1 MTIAVLP
8 DNLIDRIAAGEVV
21 ERPAS
26 VVKELLDNALD
37 AGATEISV
45 LVEGNGTPLIRV
57 SDDGEGVAAEDVPLA
72 FERHSTSKIKDE
84 ADLAAI
90 ATMGFRGEALPS
102 IASVAAVEMVSRP
115 ASEEAGCRYRVENG
129 RKGVPTAA
137 GCPVGTTVE
146 VRDLFFHVPARLK
159 FMKAPRTE
167 IKYVTDVVNRTALA
181 HPSVHFRLHHGG
193 KRLADYVAAARLQD
207 RVRQVFGDAGS
218 DLAPFSLNG
227 EHLRCTGFASQ
238 APKSFSN
245 SRYMVTFVNRRF
257 VRDRLLNHA
266 MLKAY
271 DTLLMKGRYPAT
283 ILYLEIPHA
292 YVDVNVH
299 PAKTEVRFRRQ
310 SELYETVLHAVRGG
324 LRAAAEG
331 ASATASGWMP
341 GQAGPGRPSLDP
353 GRPFDSENVSGIE
366 NASGL
371 GNASDAGDAMGRE
384 NAPGAGNPYGPET
397 RSPAPRTGNVHEPAQ
412 PYYAGRAQPVL
423 PLGPRRGFQETAPGL
438 PAPAAPKSAE
448 PGPFASLTVVGQVLG
463 CYILCQ
469 GGPGMV
475 LIDQHAAHE
484 RIAYQRM
491 HEDLEQGRIERQEL
505 LMPQVLELPV
515 TEALVLEEHLG
526 TLERAG
532 FTLEPFG
539 RNTFSLR
546 AVPALLA
553 QGDYRD
559 AVRAIVSDLAE
570 TGHSA
575 ELHRGFQE
583 RLMTIACHSVIR
595 ANRALEKEEM
605 EALLRELDRTEFAT
619 QCPHGRPVMVQF
631 SRGQLERMFRR
642 A

>member
-1 MTIAVLP
+1 MKIAVLP

-37 AGATEISV
+37 AGAREISV
-45 LVEGNGTPLIRV
+45 LVEGNGTSLIRV
-57 SDDGEGVAAEDVPLA
+57 SDDGEGVAADDVPLA

-84 ADLAAI
+84 TDLAAI

-129 RKGVPTAA
+129 RKGVPGAA

-159 FMKAPRTE
+159 FMKSPRTE

-193 KRLADYVAAARLQD
+193 KRLADYVAANRLQD

-238 APKSFSN
+238 APKSFGN

-310 SELYETVLHAVRGG
+310 SELYETVLHAVRSG

-331 ASATASGWMP
+331 ASPAAPEWMP
-341 GQAGPGRPSLDP
+341 DQAGPGLPPPRS
-353 GRPFDSENVSGIE
+353 
-366 NASGL
+366 
-371 GNASDAGDAMGRE
+371 
-384 NAPGAGNPYGPET
+384 GNPPASEP
-397 RSPAPRTGNVHEPAQ
+397 SAVAPRTGGVYEPAP
-412 PYYAGRAQPVL
+412 PYDTANSQPVL
-423 PLGPRRGFQETAPGL
+423 PLAPRGGFRNAAPGS
-438 PAPAAPKSAE
+438 PVSAPPKAAE

-491 HEDLEQGRIERQEL
+491 HVDLEQGRIERQEL
-505 LMPQVLELPV
+505 LMPQILELPV
-515 TEALVLEEHLG
+515 TEAMVLEENLG

-532 FTLEPFG
+532 FTLEAFG

-553 QGDYRD
+553 DGDYRD

-583 RLMTIACHSVIR
+583 RLMTVACHSVIR

>member
-1 MTIAVLP
+1 MKIAVLP

-37 AGATEISV
+37 AGATEVSV
-45 LVEGNGTPLIRV
+45 LVEGNGTSLIRV
-57 SDDGEGVAAEDVPLA
+57 SDDGEGMAPEDVPLA

-84 ADLAAI
+84 ADLGAI

-102 IASVAAVEMVSRP
+102 IASVASVEMVSRP

-129 RKGVPTAA
+129 RKGVPAAA

-193 KRLADYVAAARLQD
+193 KRLADYVAATRLQE

-218 DLAPFSLNG
+218 DLVPFSLNG

-238 APKSFSN
+238 APKSFGN

-331 ASATASGWMP
+331 TAPAANPVP
-341 GQAGPGRPSLDP
+341 GQEGFDPPPFGPGGARGYGHENAGDGNPFGPGSLLGPETTP
-353 GRPFDSENVSGIE
+353 GRGSAP
-366 NASGL
+366 GL
-371 GNASDAGDAMGRE
+371 GNPT
-384 NAPGAGNPYGPET
+384 APGAWLPD
-397 RSPAPRTGNVHEPAQ
+397 SRTGGVHERALPYDAGKQ
-412 PYYAGRAQPVL
+412 PLL
-423 PLGPRRGFQETAPGL
+423 PLGPRRGFQDAAPGL
-438 PAPAAPKSAE
+438 PASAAPEAAE

-469 GGPGMV
+469 GDPGMV

-491 HEDLEQGRIERQEL
+491 HGDLEQGRIERQEL
-505 LMPQVLELPV
+505 LMPQILELPV
-515 TEALVLEEHLG
+515 TEAMVLEEHLG

-532 FTLEPFG
+532 FTLEAFG

-553 QGDYRD
+553 DGDYRD

-619 QCPHGRPVMVQF
+619 QCPHGRPVMVRF
-631 SRGQLERMFRR
+631 SRGQLERLFRR

>member
-1 MTIAVLP
+1 MKIAVLP

-45 LVEGNGTPLIRV
+45 LVEGNGTSLIRV
-57 SDDGEGVAAEDVPLA
+57 SDDGEGVAAEDVSLA
-72 FERHSTSKIKDE
+72 FERHSTSKIRDE

-102 IASVAAVEMVSRP
+102 IASVASVEMVSRP

-193 KRLADYVAAARLQD
+193 KRLADYVATTRLQD

-227 EHLRCTGFASQ
+227 EHVLCTGFASQ
-238 APKSFSN
+238 APKSFGN
-245 SRYMVTFVNRRF
+245 SRYMVSFVNRRF

-324 LRAAAEG
+324 LREAAEG
-331 ASATASGWMP
+331 
-341 GQAGPGRPSLDP
+341 
-353 GRPFDSENVSGIE
+353 VV
-366 NASGL
+366 
-371 GNASDAGDAMGRE
+371 
-384 NAPGAGNPYGPET
+384 
-397 RSPAPRTGNVHEPAQ
+397 PAPPGEARPALPPVGGVNESPL
-412 PYYAGRAQPVL
+412 PYHAGKNQPVL
-423 PLGPRRGFQETAPGL
+423 PLGPRRALQDAAGL
-438 PAPAAPKSAE
+438 STPAPPTAAE

-505 LMPQVLELPV
+505 LMPQILELPV

>member
-1 MTIAVLP
+1 MKIAVLP

-45 LVEGNGTPLIRV
+45 LVEGNGTSLIRV
-57 SDDGEGVAAEDVPLA
+57 NDDGEGVAAEDVPLA

-84 ADLAAI
+84 ADLGEI

-102 IASVAAVEMVSRP
+102 IASVAVVEMVSRP

-129 RKGVPTAA
+129 RKGVPAAA

-193 KRLADYVAAARLQD
+193 KRLADYVATTRLQD

-218 DLAPFSLNG
+218 ELVPFSLNG
-227 EHLRCTGFASQ
+227 EHLHCTGFASQ
-238 APKSFSN
+238 APKSFGN
-245 SRYMVTFVNRRF
+245 SRYMVSFVNRRF
-257 VRDRLLNHA
+257 VRDRLLTHA

-292 YVDVNVH
+292 FVDVNVH

-331 ASATASGWMP
+331 TSPGRLP
-341 GQAGPGRPSLDP
+341 GQEGSGRPPLDP
-353 GRPFDSENVSGIE
+353 WGPFDSEN
-366 NASGL
+366 ASG
-371 GNASDAGDAMGRE
+371 MG
-384 NAPGAGNPYGPET
+384 NAPGAGDALGRGNAPGAGTPYGPDT
-397 RSPAPRTGNVHEPAQ
+397 RSPAPRTGGVHERAL
-412 PYYAGRAQPVL
+412 PYDAGKNQPVL
-423 PLGPRRGFQETAPGL
+423 PLGPRRGFQDATPGL
-438 PAPAAPKSAE
+438 PAHTPQKEAE
-448 PGPFASLTVVGQVLG
+448 PGPFSSLMVVGQVLG

-469 GGPGMV
+469 GDPGMA

-505 LMPQVLELPV
+505 LMPQILELPV
-515 TEALVLEEHLG
+515 TEAMVLEENLG

-532 FTLEPFG
+532 FTLETFG

-553 QGDYRD
+553 EGDYRD
-559 AVRAIVSDLAE
+559 AVRAIISDLTE

-583 RLMTIACHSVIR
+583 RLMSIACHGVIR

>member
-45 LVEGNGTPLIRV
+45 LVEGNGTSLIRV
-57 SDDGEGVAAEDVPLA
+57 SDDGEGMAPEDVPLA
-72 FERHSTSKIKDE
+72 FERHSTSKIKEE

-102 IASVAAVEMVSRP
+102 IASVASVEMVSRP
-115 ASEEAGCRYRVENG
+115 ASAEAGCRHRVENG
-129 RKGVPTAA
+129 RKGVPAAA

-193 KRLADYVAAARLQD
+193 KRLADYVAATRLQE

-218 DLAPFSLNG
+218 DLVPFSLNG

-238 APKSFSN
+238 APKSFGN

-310 SELYETVLHAVRGG
+310 SALYETVLHAVRGG

-331 ASATASGWMP
+331 TAPAANPVP
-341 GQAGPGRPSLDP
+341 GQEGFDPPPFGPGGARGYGHENAGDGNPFGPGSPLGPETTP
-353 GRPFDSENVSGIE
+353 GRGSAP
-366 NASGL
+366 GL
-371 GNASDAGDAMGRE
+371 GNPT
-384 NAPGAGNPYGPET
+384 APEAWPPD
-397 RSPAPRTGNVHEPAQ
+397 SRTGGVHERALPYDSGKHQ
-412 PYYAGRAQPVL
+412 PSL
-423 PLGPRRGFQETAPGL
+423 PLGPRRGFPDAVPGL
-438 PAPAAPKSAE
+438 GASASPKPAE

-469 GGPGMV
+469 GDPGMV

-505 LMPQVLELPV
+505 LMPQMLELPV

-532 FTLEPFG
+532 FTLEAFG

-553 QGDYRD
+553 DGDYRD

-595 ANRALEKEEM
+595 ANRVLEKEEM